1 MTEPGPAAAKP
12 GPENLKPELAASG
25 VDPAKIEAD
34 RRWNSLLW
42 EAGGNVL
49 RNKLGVK
56 DWQQLRT
63 TEYKLRAMRQGEIE
77 RGEVNIAR
85 TFDETHLKAIH
96 EHLFQDLY
104 DWAGKFRDVDLQ
116 KNGQGFLSHERTTE
130 WMSRVSAAAQST
142 DWPNLSRDEFVRRIA
157 DVHAQLN
164 CAHPFRE
171 GNGASTKL
179 FLRQLADKTPYR
191 LDFDRV
197 EKTEWDRAAYESM
210 TDPDRTGTLLPEKL
224 EPVFD
229 RIVVER
235 DPRPVALDPELAKA
249 IQLQNSAYPSVS
261 TEQSGPST
269 EQSAAQPQTVSLTK
283 ASEREV

>member
-12 GPENLKPELAASG
+12 GPEVLKPELAVSG
-25 VDPAKIEAD
+25 VDPERIEAA

-42 EAGGNVL
+42 EEGGNVL

-56 DWQQLRT
+56 DRLTLRT
-63 TEYKLRAMRQGEIE
+63 VEYKLRAMRQGEIE
-77 RGEVNIAR
+77 RGEVNLPR
-85 TFDETHLKAIH
+85 TFDAAHLQAIH
-96 EHLFQDLY
+96 QHLFQDVY
-104 DWAGKFRDVDLQ
+104 EWSGQFRDVDIV
-116 KNGQGFLSHERTTE
+116 KNGQAFVAHERTDD
-130 WMSRVSAAAQST
+130 WMKRIGASVQAT

-157 DVHAQLN
+157 DVHTQLN

-179 FLRQLADKTPYR
+179 FLHQLTENTPYR
-191 LDFDRV
+191 LDFDQV
-197 EKTEWDRAAYESM
+197 EKAEWDWAAYESM
-210 TDPDRTGTLLPEKL
+210 TDPDRTGTLLPDKL

-235 DPRPVALDPELAKA
+235 DPQPAAATADPELAKA
-249 IQLQNSAYPSVS
+249 MQLQATAYPSVS

-269 EQSAAQPQTVSLTK
+269 EQSAVRAQPAGKTP
-283 ASEREV
+283 EREV